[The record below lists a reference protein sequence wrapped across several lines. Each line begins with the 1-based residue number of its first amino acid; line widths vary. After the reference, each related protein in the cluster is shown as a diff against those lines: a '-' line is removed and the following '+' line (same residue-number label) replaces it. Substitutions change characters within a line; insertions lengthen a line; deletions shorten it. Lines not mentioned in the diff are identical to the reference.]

1 MEKIK
6 FSAKQLKDI
15 QAKFKDQ
22 QLDNEI
28 MELNSMFEYA
38 LYNNKNYISVESLS
52 DEARKKLSNLGFEIF
67 NDYKDGGITISW

>member
-52 DEARKKLSNLGFEIF
+52 DEDRKKLSNLGFEIF